1 MTDDTLTSMDLVR
14 IADQIERDRA
24 LDWQEL
30 QSRDYAIGQR
40 CQHRSVS
47 KRLLCW
53 LDATGVD
60 KQITMAG
67 PGLSEASL
75 GLLVRGVM
83 FVLGF
88 ATMAG
93 FLLSHTQGFIN
104 VLWFFVFFVLLQFV
118 LCLVSAFT
126 LLAVVTGGSSATF
139 ALNPAKLAYA
149 RTLPDKRYWR
159 EFRSIFQ
166 LVFMRYGQGMGISFV
181 CGSLAAFLLVLAV
194 NDFSFIWSSTFK
206 LSNAAVL
213 QFADITAMPWA
224 RFFPAG
230 TVDADIIANSRY
242 HPTAGKL
249 SPQQIL
255 SVHSWWPFLL
265 ASMLFYT
272 LLPRLLLWLL
282 SRYLY
287 RAGLH
292 KAFRTYPGV
301 DLVLQ
306 RMAQPAVHTQAMRE
320 DTRANVGASPTAIPG
335 GDVLLV
341 SWGGAITQE
350 ELDDYAELA
359 GLQYQQVVLAGLS
372 LDDDRKALE
381 RAAGEGISL
390 VILAVKSWEPPMSEL
405 ADFIV
410 ELQARGPCALFLK
423 PLKGGAVDQNAMVNW
438 QRFSSQL
445 ATGEVA
451 VNTFTP
457 SVTPNIKLRATT
469 ENRNGGHP

>member
-1 MTDDTLTSMDLVR
+1 MTDDSLTSMDLVR
-14 IADQIERDRA
+14 IADQIERDRE
-24 LDWQEL
+24 LGWQEL

-40 CQHRSVS
+40 CQHRDTT

-53 LDATGVD
+53 LDATAVD
-60 KQITMAG
+60 EQAAITGPG

-75 GLLVRGVM
+75 GLLISGGM

-93 FLLSHTQGFIN
+93 FLLSHTLGFIN
-104 VLWFFVFFVLLQFV
+104 VLWFFAFFVLLQLV
-118 LCLVSAFT
+118 LCLVSGFT
-126 LLAVVTGGSSATF
+126 LLAVLTGTSSATF
-139 ALNPAKLAYA
+139 TLNPAKLVYA
-149 RTLPDKRYWR
+149 RALPDKRYWR

-166 LVFMRYGQGMGISFV
+166 LIFMRYSQGMGVGFI
-181 CGSLAAFLLVLAV
+181 CGSLTAFLLILAV
-194 NDFSFIWSSTFK
+194 NDFSFTWSSTFN

-213 QFADITAMPWA
+213 QFADIAAMPWA
-224 RFFPAG
+224 PFFPAG

-249 SPQQIL
+249 SPQQVL

-282 SRYLY
+282 SRVLY
-287 RAGLH
+287 RAGLK

-306 RMAQPAVHTQAMRE
+306 RMAQPTVHTQATRE
-320 DTRANVGASPTAIPG
+320 DTRTSAGASPTAIPRE
-335 GDVLLV
+335 DVLLV
-341 SWGGAITQE
+341 SWGAAIAQE

-359 GLQYQQVVLAGLS
+359 GLHSQQVALAGLS
-372 LDDDRKALE
+372 LDGDGEALR
-381 RAAGEGISL
+381 RAADQGISL
-390 VILAVKSWEPPMSEL
+390 VMLAVKSWEPPMSEL
-405 ADFIV
+405 ADFIA
-410 ELQARGPCALFLK
+410 ELQPLGPCALFLK
-423 PLKGGAVDQNAMVNW
+423 PLKGGAVDPNAMIDW

-445 ATGEVA
+445 ATGEIA
-451 VNTFTP
+451 LNTFTP
-457 SVTPNIKLRATT
+457 CATT
-469 ENRNGGHP
+469 ATGTRGQP